1 MTMYISCTCLFV
13 ICFCFTTGAVEA
25 FLMVCSS
32 LTSHFQGSIIFLM
45 NMKVLLGILYL
56 CSLGYPGSWCLQW
69 PVWSLA
75 VVSTSFCHHLFG
87 ACLPP
92 TLTSSQFSCIAPI
105 YTGSSFLPP
114 ILTSHFLLPF
124 FCNASPPHFFLFWEE
139 QCSDADPVRVFH
151 TLCHELQYRPL
162 MIWEKVWECST
173 GRPWIQDPPTI
184 ASKML
189 GSHVCS

>member
-124 FCNASPPHFFLFWEE
+124 FCNASPPHFFFILRGAVQWCRSS
-139 QCSDADPVRVFH
+139 QGLSH
-151 TLCHELQYRPL
+151 TL
-162 MIWEKVWECST
+162 
-173 GRPWIQDPPTI
+173 PWTSISAFDD
-184 ASKML
+184 L
-189 GSHVCS
+189 GKGLRM